1 MAVALLILYGAA
13 YYSEEGSV
21 YPINTGLRNLLMIA

>member
-13 YYSEEGSV
+13 YYSQECFV
-21 YPINTGLRNLLMIA
+21 YPINTGLRNPLMIA